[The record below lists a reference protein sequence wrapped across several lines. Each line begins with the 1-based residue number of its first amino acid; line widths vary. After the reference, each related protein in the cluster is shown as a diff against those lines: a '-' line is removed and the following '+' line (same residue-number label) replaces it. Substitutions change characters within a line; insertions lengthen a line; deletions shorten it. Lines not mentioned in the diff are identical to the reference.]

1 MKKLDRSTAIP
12 GLSRDDCNAVEVV
25 IAPMEQQEDIVAKVD
40 RYLSIIRGAEVDNNL
55 QRAQALRQ
63 TTLARSFKQS

>member
-1 MKKLDRSTAIP
+1 
-12 GLSRDDCNAVEVV
+12 
-25 IAPMEQQEDIVAKVD
+25 MEQQEDIVAKVD